1 MFSLSDSAKLFFAGG
16 KLLSAGASEMSFD
29 AMLLSLLLIGSGARR
44 LGASAGT
51 FCGLTAALKS
61 RRSSGTLYSS
71 TVSRSLVADET
82 RDDGLFFQRCTH
94 EGTSSAQWRTSVIV
108 ISARARAV
116 A

>member
-1 MFSLSDSAKLFFAGG
+1 
-16 KLLSAGASEMSFD
+16 
-29 AMLLSLLLIGSGARR
+29 MLLSLLLIGSGARR

-94 EGTSSAQWRTSVIV
+94 EGTSSAQWRTSVMIRV
-108 ISARARAV
+108 HARAGRCLNTLKNAPRRCWHEKFW
-116 A
+116 